1 MNIKS
6 ILARL
11 HDSLEPPA
19 SANQLMLLPGL
30 TKLISFEP
38 QPPDPVVLVVGY
50 NGSPHSQAAL
60 DLAFCVAHQMR
71 LVIQQQVV
79 IHVIYVIDQLSS
91 SKRSNLEQVDRVLW
105 QARCLAEEWR
115 GSFNVHLRFGNIVT
129 EIGACITDENAA
141 LLFLGCETAEHLLVQ
156 QFAQTIHCPVI
167 GIPTALQSDSS
178 ALFSDCL
185 LNC

>member
-11 HDSLEPPA
+11 HDSLEPHA

-30 TKLISFEP
+30 TQSTSSEI
-38 QPPDPVVLVVGY
+38 QPSDRVVLVVGY
-50 NGSPHSQAAL
+50 NGSSHSQAAL

-71 LVIQQQVV
+71 LVIQKQVV
-79 IHVIYVIDQLSS
+79 IHVIYVIDQFSS

-115 GSFNVHLRFGNIVT
+115 GSFNVHLRFGNTAT
-129 EIGACITDENAA
+129 EISACVTDENAA
-141 LLFLGCETAEHLLVQ
+141 LLFLGCETAQHSLVQ
-156 QFAQTIHCPVI
+156 QFAQTIHCPVV
-167 GIPTALQSDSS
+167 GIPATPQNDTSDIS
-178 ALFSDCL
+178 SDCL